1 MLNTHITL
9 RLSDR
14 ERAALDQA
22 ASNRGV
28 SRSEMI
34 RLVLIYGMALAAAN
48 HSFNITRVLIILE
61 QLSASMYLIVPREH
75 PDYGEKI
82 IDIAVERVEKHHTG
96 FS

>member
-34 RLVLIYGMALAAAN
+34 RLALIYGMPIVATD
-48 HSFNITRVLIILE
+48 HSFNVTRVLLILE
-61 QLSASMYLIVPREH
+61 QLSASMDLIVTRKH
-75 PDYGEKI
+75 PDYGKKI

>member
-34 RLVLIYGMALAAAN
+34 RLALIYGMPLAAAS
-48 HSFNITRVLIILE
+48 HSFNVTRVLIILE
-61 QLSASMYLIVPREH
+61 QLSASMDLIVTREH